1 MAMSTPNFQIFV
13 SKYNSSLKRIRA
25 PQGELAR
32 SRAEQGKYK
41 ISLDNLIVPEHKVEV
56 KNDGDYEKDTVAN
69 LKGLPLSKQETI

>member
-1 MAMSTPNFQIFV
+1 MENWLVPG
-13 SKYNSSLKRIRA
+13 
-25 PQGELAR
+25 P
-32 SRAEQGKYK
+32 EQGKYK